1 MFSFPSDLNIHTGKE
16 GKLDSRVL
24 MMSSA
29 VNRPMFICTE
39 QDIRTGREH
48 GEQQDVLRTDFL
60 TRRLHDSLEDDD
72 DLKLFVGEGAL
83 RQVEK
88 RAPGVD
94 LVANG
99 ERRHQEQLIRA
110 RPKAHVQLALV
121 QRQELAFGRL
131 TRLERREETGG

>member
-1 MFSFPSDLNIHTGKE
+1 
-16 GKLDSRVL
+16 
-24 MMSSA
+24 MS
-29 VNRPMFICTE
+29 
-39 QDIRTGREH
+39 G
-48 GEQQDVLRTDFL
+48 TDFL

-88 RAPGVD
+88 RALGIN

-99 ERRHQEQLIRA
+99 ERRHQEQLICT

-121 QRQELAFGRL
+121 QRQELAFGCL
-131 TRLERREETGG
+131 TRLERRGDGRTRLKRNTSAGYEKVNF